1 MAITIASRQ
10 DWLEQRKNL
19 LEREKEFNRTR
30 DALSA
35 ARRELPWVRIEKD
48 YQFDGKDGAV
58 SLGDLFGAHSQLVV
72 YHFMFAPD
80 WQAGCKSCSFWMD
93 NFEGTEAHLGARDT
107 ALAMVSSAPLET
119 LQKFRERMGWTMP
132 WVSAG
137 SSNFNQDFGVTFSDQ
152 DVAEGNANYNYRTIK
167 RGGGEMPG
175 VSVFS
180 RDDNG
185 AMYHTYS
192 TYSRGLDM
200 LNGAYHILDL
210 TPKGRNE
217 GALDFTMSWLQLHDQ
232 Y

>member
-1 MAITIASRQ
+1 MTITIATRK

-35 ARRELPWVRIEKD
+35 ARRDLPWVRVDKD
-48 YQFDGKDGAV
+48 YPFDGNSGAV
-58 SLGDLFGAHSQLVV
+58 SLGELFGAHSQLVV

-119 LQKFRERMGWTMP
+119 LQKFRARMGWTMP
-132 WVSAG
+132 WVSAA
-137 SSNFNQDFGVTFSDQ
+137 NTDFNQDYGVTFSQQ
-152 DVAEGNANYNYRTIK
+152 DIADGTAVYNYDTLK
-167 RGGGEMPG
+167 HGAPEMPG
-175 VSVFS
+175 ISVFAK
-180 RDDNG
+180 DENG
-185 AMYHTYS
+185 AIYHTYS

-200 LNGAYHILDL
+200 LNSAYHILDL
-210 TPKGRNE
+210 TPKGRDEND
-217 GALDFTMSWLQLHDQ
+217 LPFTMSWLQHRDQ

>member
-1 MAITIASRQ
+1 MMITIATRK

-35 ARRELPWVRIEKD
+35 ARRDLPWVRVDKD
-48 YQFDGKDGAV
+48 YPFDGNGGAV
-58 SLGDLFGAHSQLVV
+58 SLGELFGAHSQLVI

-80 WQAGCKSCSFWMD
+80 WQAGCKACSFWMD

-119 LQKFRERMGWTMP
+119 LQKFRARMGWTMP
-132 WVSAG
+132 WVSAA
-137 SSNFNQDFGVTFSDQ
+137 NTDFNQDYGVTFSQQ
-152 DVAEGNANYNYRTIK
+152 DIADGTAVYNYDTLK
-167 RGGGEMPG
+167 HGAPEMPG
-175 VSVFS
+175 ISVFAK
-180 RDDNG
+180 DENG
-185 AMYHTYS
+185 AIYHTYS

-200 LNGAYHILDL
+200 LNSAYHILDL
-210 TPKGRNE
+210 TPKGRDEN
-217 GALDFTMSWLQLHDQ
+217 GLPFTMSWLQHRDQ

>member
-1 MAITIASRQ
+1 MTITIATRK

-35 ARRELPWVRIEKD
+35 ARRDLPWVRVDKD
-48 YQFDGKDGAV
+48 YLFDASGGAV
-58 SLGDLFGAHSQLVV
+58 SLGDLFGAHSQLVI

-119 LQKFRERMGWTMP
+119 LQKFRARMGWTLP
-132 WVSAG
+132 WVSAA
-137 SSNFNQDFGVTFSDQ
+137 NTDFNQDYGVTFSQQ
-152 DVAEGNANYNYRTIK
+152 DIADGKAVYNYDTLK
-167 RGGGEMPG
+167 HGAPEMPG
-175 VSVFS
+175 ISVFAK
-180 RDDNG
+180 DENG
-185 AMYHTYS
+185 AIYHTYS

-200 LNGAYHILDL
+200 LNSAYHILDL
-210 TPKGRNE
+210 TPKGRDEN
-217 GALDFTMSWLQLHDQ
+217 GLPFTMSWLQHRDQ

>member
-1 MAITIASRQ
+1 MTITIATRK

-35 ARRELPWVRIEKD
+35 ARRDLPWVRVDKD
-48 YQFDGKDGAV
+48 YPFDGNSGAV
-58 SLGDLFGAHSQLVV
+58 SLGELFGAHSQLVI

-107 ALAMVSSAPLET
+107 ALAMVSSAPLKT
-119 LQKFRERMGWTMP
+119 LQKFRARMGWTMP
-132 WVSAG
+132 WVSAA
-137 SSNFNQDFGVTFSDQ
+137 NTDFNQDYGVTFSQQ
-152 DVAEGNANYNYRTIK
+152 DIADGTAVYNYDTLK
-167 RGGGEMPG
+167 HGAPEMPG
-175 VSVFS
+175 ISVFAK
-180 RDDNG
+180 DENG
-185 AMYHTYS
+185 AIYHTYS

-200 LNGAYHILDL
+200 LNSAYHILDL
-210 TPKGRNE
+210 TPKGRDEND
-217 GALDFTMSWLQLHDQ
+217 LPFTMSWLQHRDQ